1 MNEIFYENVQCDILK
16 NKCAEN
22 ERKKRFTQEL
32 SFISFSASLQYGD
45 YLLILLEGFLDR
57 DFFFPPF
64 FFLSFLDIES

>member
-16 NKCAEN
+16 NKCA
-22 ERKKRFTQEL
+22 EL